1 VKPAQNRFSPDT
13 PARVLIVDDHPIVR
27 QGLAQLVNDEP
38 DLTVCA
44 ESDTLKGALQKIA
57 ETKPDIAVVDLSL
70 GRESGLELIKDIR
83 VRHPKLPVLVLSM
96 HDESLYADRV
106 IRAGAM
112 GYIMKDEASDRVI
125 GAIRQV
131 LSGKVY
137 LSDSLSSVLLR
148 RMARGEESTTRSP
161 IERLT
166 DRELQVLRLIGKGLG
181 TRQVAEELHISVKT
195 IENHRERIKEKLA
208 VSTSTELVRMAVH
221 LELEGKI

>member
-1 VKPAQNRFSPDT
+1 
-13 PARVLIVDDHPIVR
+13 
-27 QGLAQLVNDEP
+27 
-38 DLTVCA
+38 
-44 ESDTLKGALQKIA
+44 
-57 ETKPDIAVVDLSL
+57 
-70 GRESGLELIKDIR
+70 
-83 VRHPKLPVLVLSM
+83 M